1 MNCANHPEVPAAA
14 FCRQC
19 GKAMCLECQRPALG
33 SIYCQDHVPVTAQ
46 SAATPPP
53 LPGDYLPPRP
63 NPSFADSPYS
73 DPVASAVSPAD
84 PHAHPVLALILGF
97 IPGVGAI
104 YNGQYAK
111 GLVHVVILG
120 LLISIVSSGG
130 TGGFEAVFGML
141 IGAWYLYMPFEAYH
155 TARKRQLGERLDEWS
170 SIMPM
175 KQSSGFPVGPV
186 ILIAVGVI
194 FLLNTLEIVRLYQI
208 VRWWPL
214 FLIVLGAY
222 MLYARVAGASAP
234 EQPSPLQEAPRE
246 H

>member
-1 MNCANHPEVPAAA
+1 MNCAKHPDIEATAY
-14 FCRQC
+14 CRTC
-19 GKAMCLECQRPALG
+19 GKALCPACQR
-33 SIYCQDHVPVTAQ
+33 TAQ
-46 SAATPPP
+46 GTILCEEHFAAAAPGVSGASTP
-53 LPGDYLPPRP
+53 Y
-63 NPSFADSPYS
+63 SPYTSPYTAKS
-73 DPVASAVSPAD
+73 DPGASPG
-84 PHAHPVLALILGF
+84 LAFLLGL

-120 LLISIVSSGG
+120 LLISILSSGG

-155 TARKRQLGERLDEWS
+155 TARKRQLGESLDEWS

-175 KQSSGFPVGPV
+175 KRSAGFPVGPV

-208 VRWWPL
+208 VKWWPL
-214 FLIVLGAY
+214 FLIALGAY
-222 MLYARVAGASAP
+222 MLYARVAGSPEP
-234 EQPSPLQEAPRE
+234 EQPTPFQEVPRE